1 MQSQRF
7 SRQRLATV
15 SAATIAPFDIWHRR
29 LFARDGIFAGRNC
42 PAEKS
47 VYDSRKMNRKSL
59 FALGID
65 SNNILYVV
73 CFDADARARARAR
86 IIVSFPRW
94 SRWSAK
100 TLLAAC
106 PGSREDGCTSQG
118 PRTASAASLVHNG
131 LEDRNRRDPTSKS
144 GPPVESFPRRDLS

>member
-29 LFARDGIFAGRNC
+29 LFARDGIFGGRNC
-42 PAEKS
+42 PSEKS
-47 VYDSRKMNRKSL
+47 MYDSRKMNRKLL
-59 FALGID
+59 FALGVN

-73 CFDADARARARAR
+73 CFHADARARANYRLVPSLVPLVGEGATR
-86 IIVSFPRW
+86 RVPWQPR
-94 SRWSAK
+94 R
-100 TLLAAC
+100 
-106 PGSREDGCTSQG
+106 RVHE
-118 PRTASAASLVHNG
+118 PRTKAASAASLVHNG

-144 GPPVESFPRRDLS
+144 GPPVASFPRRDLS